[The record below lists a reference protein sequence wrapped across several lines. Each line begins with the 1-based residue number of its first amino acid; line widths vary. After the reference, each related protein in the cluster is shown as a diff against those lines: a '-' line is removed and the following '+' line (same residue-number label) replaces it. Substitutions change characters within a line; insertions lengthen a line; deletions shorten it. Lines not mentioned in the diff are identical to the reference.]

1 MLKRIAACSQR
12 MLPFA
17 VLALIVTTILMP
29 KIPLFA
35 VKGTFTYIRVD
46 DFINLLVVLVWGAGL
61 WWTKKLFYAK
71 LIHQTIFFY
80 WFVGLVCVLSG
91 IYITQG
97 VDPSLS
103 FQHWARRIEYMIFFF
118 VGFYATP
125 NVVWV
130 VRYIVAMLVSSF
142 LSILYGAGQVF
153 FQWCSIS
160 TSNREF
166 AKGTCIPLTLGARP
180 NATFAGH
187 YDLAIFLGFLVPIII
202 SLFFFVK
209 KNWHKLLLVGMFA
222 ASMWMIVVTQARF
235 PFAATSLT
243 VVLLLWMYGKRL
255 LVLGFIVLTLLIL
268 TVFGKSL
275 VTRIQTT
282 VPVLLSQINKQE
294 QVVLDKP
301 VAQFIYEVTTEGSRT
316 TLSDSAIPGQE
327 DLPDEDA
334 YKRLTQR
341 QGVYVPDPALEAN
354 LSIGIRLNEE
364 WPSALRAFYR
374 NPLLG
379 SGYASVG
386 VLYDNQLGFATD
398 NDYLRNLAETGLF
411 GVFSLGLIFV
421 VLFRYINTFLRQY
434 RSKSLERSLVLSLAA
449 AIVGF
454 FLNAVF
460 IDVFEASKLA
470 ILFWLT
476 LGILVAVIEQKQ
488 KSTYSSS
495 EDGVRVEKQH

>member
-1 MLKRIAACSQR
+1 MPKRFEQFSQKV
-12 MLPFA
+12 LPLA
-17 VLALIVTTILMP
+17 VVILIVTTILLP
-29 KIPLFA
+29 KIPLFS

-46 DFINLLVVLVWGAGL
+46 DFINIAVVAVWSIGL
-61 WWTKKLFYAK
+61 WWTRKKFYTK

-80 WFVGLVCVLSG
+80 WFVGLVCVLAG
-91 IYITQG
+91 IYITRG
-97 VDPSLS
+97 VDPLLS

-118 VGFYATP
+118 VGYYATP
-125 NVVWV
+125 NITWAM
-130 VRYIVAMLVSSF
+130 RYIVAMFIASF
-142 LSILYGAGQVF
+142 IAILYGAGQVF
-153 FQWCSIS
+153 RQWCSIS

-166 AKGTCIPLTLGARP
+166 AKGECIPLSRGARP

-187 YDLAIFLGFLVPIII
+187 YDLAIYLGFLVPIII
-202 SLFFFVK
+202 SLFFFVQ
-209 KNWHKLLLVGMFA
+209 KNWQKLLLMIMFA
-222 ASMWMIVVTQARF
+222 ATMWMIVVTQARF

-243 VVLLLWMYGKRL
+243 VILLLWMYGRKL
-255 LVLGFIVLTLLIL
+255 LVLGFVVLTVGMLM
-268 TVFGKSL
+268 VFGKSL

-282 VPVLLSQINKQE
+282 VPVLLSQINKPE

-301 VAQFIYEVTTEGSRT
+301 IEQFIYEVTTAGSRT
-316 TLSDSAIPGQE
+316 TRTNSAIPGQE

-334 YKRLTQR
+334 YKRLTKR
-341 QGVYVPDPALEAN
+341 EGIYVPNPALEAN

-398 NDYLRNLAETGLF
+398 NDYLRNLAETGLL
-411 GVFSLGLIFV
+411 GVFSLGLVFV
-421 VLFRYINTFLRQY
+421 VIFRYIRTFLRQY
-434 RSKSLERSLVLSLAA
+434 RTKSLERSVVLSLAA

-454 FLNAVF
+454 FLNAIF

-470 ILFWLT
+470 ILFWLS
-476 LGILVAVIEQKQ
+476 LGVLVAVIEQKQ
-488 KSTYSSS
+488 KNTYASS
-495 EDGVRVEKQH
+495 GT